1 MLSYYAPISREEAR
15 SLQSAQGGRVTLL
28 CWCPC
33 VSPQFLQSMLAHYE
47 RRPWMWLRNL
57 GLKFA
62 IDYIHAEDLQTNYV
76 DIGPVNKVQHIVED
90 LPDVWSWL
98 VMMN

>member
-1 MLSYYAPISREEAR
+1 
-15 SLQSAQGGRVTLL
+15 
-28 CWCPC
+28 
-33 VSPQFLQSMLAHYE
+33 MLAHYE

-76 DIGPVNKVQHIVED
+76 DIGPVNKVQHIMD
-90 LPDVWSWL
+90 NRTLLIYGHGL
-98 VMMN
+98 VMMD